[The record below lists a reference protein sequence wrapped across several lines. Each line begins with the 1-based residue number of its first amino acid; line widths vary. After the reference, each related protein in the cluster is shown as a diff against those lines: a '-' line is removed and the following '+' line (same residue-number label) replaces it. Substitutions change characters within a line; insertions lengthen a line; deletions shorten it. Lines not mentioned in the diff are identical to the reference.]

1 MRGGRWGWRAGRAR
15 RLGGALPLLWVGAA
29 CATPPP
35 PPVVQPLWK
44 DGVMQKPL
52 TTQEAERYLR
62 QASADLSLCYQ
73 REEMNLVGKTSN
85 YVFQVFIPVD
95 GSTPD
100 VTVVKE
106 SIPNQ
111 VTLRDCLTQA
121 IERVQFPAHV
131 GEPLTLKVPIEG
143 S

>member
-1 MRGGRWGWRAGRAR
+1 MRRVVWG
-15 RLGGALPLLWVGAA
+15 LLALVVG
-29 CATPPP
+29 CASPPP

-52 TTQEAERYLR
+52 TVKEAERYLQ
-62 QASADLSLCYQ
+62 QASPEFSVCYR
-73 REEMNLVGKTSN
+73 REQMNLAKTSD

-100 VTVVKE
+100 VTVLKE
-106 SIPNQ
+106 TVPGQ
-111 VTLRDCLTQA
+111 LTLRDCLTQA
-121 IERVQFPAHV
+121 MERVHFPAHV

-143 S
+143 G